1 MAIAAECSIARMKV
15 LHLASA
21 NRWTG
26 AAAPAFAETEALR
39 EAGIDA
45 HYAYVGGYKLEAKLA
60 RVDFAHPII
69 AKHQNPAAFTRSL
82 EAIERLIHHHRFD
95 VVHAHLTYD
104 HWLARFAARVAS
116 ARIART
122 FHSRRVLRSDPFTR
136 SLIRR
141 TDVLFAVNFTFIDA
155 IRGRTVTYTPPP
167 LDQRQFT
174 PEGPDVRARYGIG
187 VGVPLLVAIGKLAHG
202 RGFEHVLD
210 TFAVVRRTVAAA
222 RLMIIGHGEFRP
234 ALERHAANLGVTEAV
249 IWAGYH
255 EDDLAEHYRAADIL
269 LFTAAGSDEGH
280 RAVIEAMGCGVVPVT
295 YPLPGIEALLGDLAP
310 NLTVGGGNPENLALQ
325 VVNVLG
331 GDMAELRR
339 RAYERSDEFGYS
351 RCARR
356 LSDVYLAL
364 F

>member
-1 MAIAAECSIARMKV
+1 MKV

-26 AAAPAFAETEALR
+26 AAAPAFAEAEALR
-39 EAGIDA
+39 AAGIDA

-60 RVDFAHPII
+60 HVDFAHPII
-69 AKHQNPAAFTRSL
+69 AKHQNPASFLRSL
-82 EAIERLIHHHRFD
+82 EAIERLVRHHRFEFI
-95 VVHAHLTYD
+95 HAHLTYD
-104 HWLARFAARVAS
+104 HWLARFVERHLNT
-116 ARIART
+116 RLART

-141 TDVLFAVNFTFIDA
+141 TDALFAANATFVDA
-155 IRGRTVTYTPPP
+155 VRGRAVAYTPPP

-174 PEGPDVRARYGIG
+174 PEGPDVRAAYGLG
-187 VGVPLLVAIGKLAHG
+187 PDAPLLVAIGKVAEG
-202 RGFEHVLD
+202 RGFEQVLE
-210 TFAVVRRTVAAA
+210 TFAVVRRSKPAA
-222 RLMIIGHGEFRP
+222 RLMIIGHGPHRP
-234 ALERHAANLGVTEAV
+234 TLEQLAASLGVTEAV

-255 EDDLAEHYRAADIL
+255 EDDLAEHYRAADVL

-295 YPLPGIEALLGDLAP
+295 YPLPGMDAILGDLAP
-310 NLTVGGGNPENLALQ
+310 EVMARVGSSEALALQ

-331 GDMAELRR
+331 DKTAELRR
-339 RAYERSDEFGYS
+339 RAYERSEEFGYT
-351 RCARR
+351 RAARR

>member
-1 MAIAAECSIARMKV
+1 MKV

-39 EAGIDA
+39 AAGVDA

-69 AKHQNPAAFTRSL
+69 AKHQNPASFMRSL
-82 EAIERLIHHHRFD
+82 DAIERLIRHHRFD
-95 VVHAHLTYD
+95 FIHAHLTYD
-104 HWLARFAARVAS
+104 HWLARFAERGVNTRV
-116 ARIART
+116 ART

-141 TDVLFAVNFTFIDA
+141 TDALFAVNVTFLDA
-155 IRGRTVTYTPPP
+155 VRGRAMAYTPPP

-174 PEGPDVRARYGIG
+174 PVGPDVRARYGLAPE
-187 VGVPLLVAIGKLAHG
+187 VPLLVAIGKVAPE
-202 RGFEHVLD
+202 RGFESVLD
-210 TFAVVRRTVAAA
+210 TFAIVRRSKPAA
-222 RLMIIGHGEFRP
+222 RLMIIGHGPQRP
-234 ALERHAANLGVTEAV
+234 ALEQRAASLDLTDAV

-255 EDDLAEHYRAADIL
+255 EDDLAEHYRAADVL

-280 RAVIEAMGCGVVPVT
+280 RAVIEAMGCGVIPCV
-295 YPLPGIEALLGDLAP
+295 YPLPGMAAILGDLAP
-310 NLTVGGGNPENLALQ
+310 DCLAGGANPEDLALQ
-325 VVNVLG
+325 VVKVLEE
-331 GDMAELRR
+331 DTAELRR
-339 RAYERSDEFGYS
+339 RAYDRSDEFSY
-351 RCARR
+351 ARAAKR

>member
-1 MAIAAECSIARMKV
+1 MKV

-39 EAGIDA
+39 AAGVDA

-60 RVDFAHPII
+60 HVDFAHPII
-69 AKHQNPAAFTRSL
+69 ARHQNPASFLRSV
-82 EAIERLIHHHRFD
+82 EAIERLIRHHRFD
-95 VVHAHLTYD
+95 FVHAHLTYD
-104 HWLARFAARVAS
+104 HWLARFAERHLGT
-116 ARIART
+116 RLART

-141 TDVLFAVNFTFIDA
+141 TDALFAVNATFVDG
-155 IRGRTVTYTPPP
+155 IRGRAVVYTPPP

-174 PEGPDVRARYGIG
+174 PEGPDVRARYGLAPE
-187 VGVPLLVAIGKLAHG
+187 VPLLMAIGKVAPD

-210 TFAVVRRTVAAA
+210 TFAIVRRSGPAA
-222 RLMIIGHGEFRP
+222 RLMIIGHGPLRP
-234 ALERHAANLGVTEAV
+234 ALEQHAANLGITEAV

-255 EDDLAEHYRAADIL
+255 EDDLAEHYRAADVL
-269 LFTAAGSDEGH
+269 HFTAAGSDEGH
-280 RAVIEAMGCGVVPVT
+280 RAVIEAMGCGVVPAT
-295 YPLPGIEALLGDLAP
+295 YPLPGMEAILGDLAP
-310 NLTVGGGNPENLALQ
+310 EVMAGVGSPEDLALQ

-331 GDMAELRR
+331 DKTAELRR
-339 RAYERSDEFGYS
+339 RAYQRSGEFSYQ
-351 RCARR
+351 RAARR

>member
-1 MAIAAECSIARMKV
+1 MKV

-39 EAGIDA
+39 AAGVDA

-60 RVDFAHPII
+60 RVDFAHPM
-69 AKHQNPAAFTRSL
+69 RSI
-82 EAIERLIHHHRFD
+82 EAIERLIDHHGFD
-95 VVHAHLTYD
+95 ILHAHLTYD
-104 HWLARFAARVAS
+104 HWLARFATRGS
-116 ARIART
+116 INIRITRT

-136 SLIRR
+136 SLVRR
-141 TDVLFAVNFTFIDA
+141 SDALFAVNFTLVDA
-155 IRGRTVTYTPPP
+155 IRHRTIVYTPPP

-174 PEGPDVRARYGIG
+174 PEGPDVRARYGLG
-187 VGVPLLVAIGKLAHG
+187 PEVPLLMAIGKVAPR
-202 RGFEHVLD
+202 RGFEHVLE
-210 TFAVVRRTVAAA
+210 TLAIVRRSKPAA
-222 RLMIIGHGEFRP
+222 RLMIIGHGPLRP
-234 ALERHAANLGVTEAV
+234 VLERHAANLGGTDAV

-255 EDDLAEHYRAADIL
+255 EDNLAEHYRAADVL

-280 RAVIEAMGCGVVPVT
+280 RAVIEAMGCGVIPVS
-295 YPLPGIEALLGDLAP
+295 YPLAGIEAILGDLAP
-310 NLTVGGGNPENLALQ
+310 SVLARGANPEDLALQ

-331 GDMAELRR
+331 DDTAELRR
-339 RAYERSDEFGYS
+339 RAYRRSEEFGYA
-351 RCARR
+351 RAARR